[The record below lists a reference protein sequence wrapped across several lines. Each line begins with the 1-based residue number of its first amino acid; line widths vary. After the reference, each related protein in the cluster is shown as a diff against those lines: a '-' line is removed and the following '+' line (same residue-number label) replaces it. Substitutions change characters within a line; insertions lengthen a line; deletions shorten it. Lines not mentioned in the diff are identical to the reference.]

1 MSGKDCCKVAEG
13 FYVGRAERDERSKQ
27 FMRLCRDRFVVLQV
41 VTRAQS
47 ISQAWES
54 TTGVGSAE
62 MTSETTSEGLR
73 SLAKELGIP
82 AADSTAMNRQELAAA
97 VEQKLVEADLLSEMP
112 QDPAVPEQEKELA
125 KNAASLDRMEAL
137 ILKASRK

>member
-1 MSGKDCCKVAEG
+1 MVQQVPTSC
-13 FYVGRAERDERSKQ
+13 RAI
-27 FMRLCRDRFVVLQV
+27 LWVLQV

-82 AADSTAMNRQELAAA
+82 AAASTAMNRQELAAA